1 MKTIVS
7 EHSSYDPLLGLED
20 AANYLG
26 LPRKRLLEMS
36 RTREIASVR
45 RIQKSGSPVR
55 FRLSALN
62 AWIKAHEIK
71 PLRQVGA

>member
-1 MKTIVS
+1 MKTVAS
-7 EHSSYDPLLGLED
+7 EHSSFDPLLGLEE
-20 AANYLG
+20 ASNYLG

-45 RIQKSGSPVR
+45 RVQKSGSPVR

-62 AWIKAHEIK
+62 SWVRAHEIK
-71 PLRQVGA
+71 PLRQVGS